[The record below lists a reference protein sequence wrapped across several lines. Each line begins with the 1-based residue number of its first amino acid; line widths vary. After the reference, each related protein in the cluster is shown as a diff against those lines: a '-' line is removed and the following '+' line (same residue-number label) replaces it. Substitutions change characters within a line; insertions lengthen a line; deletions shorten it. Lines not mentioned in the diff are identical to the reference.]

1 MNLIEVRKLV
11 ALAEHGKSRDMAIYA
26 QACGKLEGLQAQ
38 IDALHADKRQHSLSS
53 DGDLNALA
61 RWLRWSEAEIGKFQ
75 SQHTEAAM
83 EKEAA
88 RKVAVK
94 SVAKVQA
101 LETLLKKALKED
113 ILIKRRRA
121 EQNGQPPDA

>member
-1 MNLIEVRKLV
+1 LTPTEVRKLV

-26 QACGKLEGLQAQ
+26 QSCSKIEGIQAK
-38 IDALHADKRQHSLSS
+38 INALHADKRQQNLSG
-53 DGDLNALA
+53 DGDFNALA
-61 RWLRWSEAEIGKFQ
+61 RWQRWSETEIAKLQ
-75 SQHTEAAM
+75 SLHNEAAK
-83 EKEAA
+83 EKEVA
-88 RKVAVK
+88 RQVAVK

-101 LETLLKKALKED
+101 LEILLKKALKED

>member
-1 MNLIEVRKLV
+1 MNPTEVRKLV

-26 QACGKLEGLQAQ
+26 QACNKLEGLQAQ
-38 IDALHADKRQHSLSS
+38 IDALHADKRQHGLSS
-53 DGDLNALA
+53 GGDLNALA
-61 RWLRWSEAEIGKFQ
+61 RWQRWAEAEIDKLR
-75 SQHTEAAM
+75 SQHN
-83 EKEAA
+83 EAA
-88 RKVAVK
+88 REKEVARQVAVK

-101 LETLLKKALKED
+101 LEILLKKALKED

>member
-1 MNLIEVRKLV
+1 MTPTEVRKLIS
-11 ALAEHGKSRDMAIYA
+11 LAEHGKTRDLAVYA
-26 QACGKLEGLQAQ
+26 QACSKLEGLQAQ
-38 IDALHADKRQHSLSS
+38 INVMRADKRQYDLSS
-53 DGDLNALA
+53 GGDLNALA
-61 RWLRWSEAEIGKFQ
+61 RWQRWAEAEINQLQ
-75 SQHTEAAM
+75 SQQHEATG

-88 RKVAVK
+88 RMIAVR

-101 LETLLKKALKED
+101 LEILLKKALKEE